1 MGVVVGDSADKTI
14 RVDVKRLVKHPKY
27 GKYVYRTTRC
37 YAHDE
42 RNEAH
47 LGDHVE
53 ITEARP
59 LSKTKRW
66 RLVSVLNRP
75 SRASGSFNTSDDAS
89 HEGDGIE

>member
-1 MGVVVGDSADKTI
+1 MGVVVGDRADKTI
-14 RVDVKRLVKHPKY
+14 RVDVRRLVKHPKY

-42 RNEAH
+42 RNEAR

-53 ITEARP
+53 IVEARP

-66 RLVSVLNRP
+66 RLVNVLD
-75 SRASGSFNTSDDAS
+75 RASR
-89 HEGDGIE
+89 EGEGI